1 MKRTTKRILPILL
14 GIVLIA
20 SLAWYLLVYD
30 VGFTRDSLLFGARLM
45 EENGKHTAAAWLYD
59 LAYKQSGG
67 DAQVAIELA
76 EKFKENGNYTKA
88 EVTLSNA
95 IANGG
100 TAELYIALCKTY
112 VQQNKLLDAVTM
124 LDNIAD
130 PAIRDEIYALRPA
143 APSVSPEGGFYS
155 QYINVDISW
164 DGGWLYVSTD
174 GEYPTTDTP
183 PSSGNLMLNGG
194 ETIVQ
199 ALSVAENG
207 LVSPHR

>member
-45 EENGKHTAAAWLYD
+45 EQSGKHTAAAWLYD

-67 DAQVAIELA
+67 DAQVAIELS

-100 TAELYIALCKTY
+100 TAELYIALCQTY

-130 PAIRDEIYALRPA
+130 PAIREEIYALRPA
-143 APSVSPEGGFYS
+143 APSATPEGGFYS

-164 DGGWLYVSTD
+164 GGGNYRAEITAQTAGTLKLADGRTFAH
-174 GEYPTTDTP
+174 
-183 PSSGNLMLNGG
+183 
-194 ETIVQ
+194 Q
-199 ALSVAENG
+199 AG
-207 LVSPHR
+207 QKLVITG